1 MTTKL
6 IDRRITLLV
15 LFIGPAVTLV
25 VSPTVSYD
33 PINLI
38 KVLALTTISFAGFG
52 LLMSSPRMFKDRLSR
67 KFWLTISFF
76 IFSMFSTFLF
86 SGAPKGQQFWGT
98 FGRQTGIL
106 TYFSLLL
113 LLVLVAVT
121 ADLLFYRK
129 IVLSLIIT
137 GIPIT
142 IYALVQVA
150 NLDPVGWSSKD
161 IFATLGNSNFLSA
174 FQGLVSVV
182 CVVLAFESKINSL
195 KRFSL
200 IVFAIIDMSIV
211 LRSGSIQGFMIF
223 VAGIGVGGYLILRKL
238 IKSNWPLFTY
248 SLISC
253 LGTVFAVLG
262 LVNKGPFSKFIYQE
276 SILFRADYMHAG
288 WAMTLKRPFFGVGM
302 DSYGDWY
309 RTVRGLISTTRT
321 GPERTA
327 NTAHNIFLD
336 ISSNGG
342 FPFLIVYLTLLA
354 LAFTSAIKLI
364 KSSRNLD
371 FIFIAIFSSWISY
384 QIQAAISINQ
394 VGVGVWGWI
403 LTGALIGY
411 SRMDLIPT
419 STSVNS
425 KNKKTSTLPPGAALL
440 SLIFMFIGFLVAFVP
455 LNADLKYR
463 AAINQGRL
471 DLMMQSTTLPG
482 SNSWVLSRT
491 LEAAINNKFIEQAK
505 VLNKQLREN
514 YPLEIYG
521 WKTLYLLATNPTEKE
536 LAVVTL
542 HKLDPFNP
550 NNPKS

>member
-238 IKSNWPLFTY
+238 IKSNWPLFAY

-384 QIQAAISINQ
+384 QIQAAVSINQ

-471 DLMMQSTTLPG
+471 DLMMQSTKLPG

>member
-150 NLDPVGWSSKD
+150 NLDRVGWSSKD

-238 IKSNWPLFTY
+238 IKSNWPLFAY

-384 QIQAAISINQ
+384 QIQAAVSINQ

-471 DLMMQSTTLPG
+471 DLMMQSTKLPG